1 MNEFFEET
9 YNLWQMNRK
18 LEDLNEDEMKRRR
31 KKKEEKKSV
40 RAIVAL

>member
-1 MNEFFEET
+1 
-9 YNLWQMNRK
+9 MNRK